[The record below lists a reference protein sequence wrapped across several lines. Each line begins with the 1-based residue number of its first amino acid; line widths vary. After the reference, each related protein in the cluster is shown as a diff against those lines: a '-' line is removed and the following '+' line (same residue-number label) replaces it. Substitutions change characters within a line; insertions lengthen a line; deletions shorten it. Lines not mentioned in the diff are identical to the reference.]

1 MYVYVFLAY
10 VSGFQTLAHITWN
23 HLRRLVKIQV
33 ASSRPKS
40 FLFSRFGLGPENL
53 LF

>member
-1 MYVYVFLAY
+1 MYVCVFLAY
-10 VSGFQTLAHITWN
+10 VSGFQTLAHIIWN
-23 HLRRLVKIQV
+23 HLEGILKKI
-33 ASSRPKS
+33 ARSLPKS